1 MKPSMELSLVAFTVL
16 SQFAIG
22 IALLYALRGAV
33 AGRAPEA
40 GAQRQWIVAT
50 ALLAAGVLL
59 SLLHLGHPLKAPLAL
74 SNLGTS
80 WLSREVL
87 LASLLVALMAAT
99 AWRVWQWPLVIA
111 TAVVGLATLF
121 VQGMVYSPP
130 GLPALHNAFP
140 FAFFLL
146 TAVILGAGASA
157 WFAPADRQPLVRGV
171 LIAALCAALLIYFVA
186 PIAWLTSGSVEQSTG
201 RAWFASPFYWVNIV
215 VGLALPLALVL
226 RMRRIPGWLPLL
238 LLVGA
243 VAGRIGFY
251 FNSVHAAAHM
261 GGLY

>member
-22 IALLYALRGAV
+22 IALLYTLRAAV

-40 GAQRQWIVAT
+40 GAQRQWIVGA
-50 ALLAAGVLL
+50 ALLAVGVLL
-59 SLLHLGHPLKAPLAL
+59 SLLHLGHPMQAPMAL
-74 SNLGTS
+74 SNIGTS

-99 AWRVWQWPLVIA
+99 AWRVRQWPLVLV
-111 TAVVGLATLF
+111 TAAVALATLF
-121 VQGMVYSPP
+121 AQGMVYSPP
-130 GLPALHNAFP
+130 GIPALHNAFP

-146 TAVILGAGASA
+146 TAVILGAGAGA
-157 WFAPADRQPLVRGV
+157 WFAPADRQPLMRGV
-171 LIAALCAALLIYFVA
+171 LVAALCAALLMYVVA
-186 PIAWLTSGSVEQSTG
+186 PYAWLTSGTVEQATG
-201 RAWFASPFYWVNIV
+201 RAWLASPFYWVNIG
-215 VGLALPLALVL
+215 VGLALPLALL
-226 RMRRIPGWLPLL
+226 LTMRRIPGWLPLL

-243 VAGRIGFY
+243 VSGRIAFY
-251 FNSVHAAAHM
+251 RDSVHAAGNM